1 MKSKT
6 LVATAVAGAFACS
19 TGAFAGNSWNAHEV
33 RTPSSV
39 DESAP
44 WLANESHTPASAST
58 MTFASTSG
66 DRTVID
72 APVASSTIAD
82 VSATTNTAYTEYW
95 LLGSE
100 SADIGASSGFPGT
113 GSIGFDSSMSSSQRA
128 LDGGGHGLT
137 TSPLESSSAELD
149 SAAMNGNELMSYSF
163 EPAASAF
170 EMVLF
175 TPSAVEV
182 IGDIGDATPLI
193 SEHYLIAAPDS
204 GYDSSE
210 LVVLTIGPA
219 SEDLA
224 LLDSL
229 KEHFIILTPAYGEA

>member
-6 LVATAVAGAFACS
+6 LVATAVAGAFACA
-19 TGAFAGNSWNAHEV
+19 TGAFAGNSWNGYEV

-44 WLANESHTPASAST
+44 WLANESHMPASRST
-58 MTFASTSG
+58 MTFATMDG

-72 APVASSTIAD
+72 APLVSST
-82 VSATTNTAYTEYW
+82 SATVGEATNTAYTEYW

-100 SADIGASSGFPGT
+100 SADIGASSGLAGT
-113 GSIGFDSSMSSSQRA
+113 GSVGFDSSMSSSHGA
-128 LDGGGHGLT
+128 FDSEYGLT
-137 TSPLESSSAELD
+137 TSPRGSGSAELE
-149 SAAMNGNELMSYSF
+149 SAAMNGNQLMSYSF

-182 IGDIGDATPLI
+182 IEEVGDATPLL
-193 SEHYLIAAPDS
+193 SEHYLIAAPES
-204 GYDSSE
+204 AYDPSE
-210 LVVLTIGPA
+210 LVVLMIGPA
-219 SEDLA
+219 SDDIA
-224 LLDSL
+224 LLDAL
-229 KEHFIILTPAYGEA
+229 KEHFIVLTPAYGEA